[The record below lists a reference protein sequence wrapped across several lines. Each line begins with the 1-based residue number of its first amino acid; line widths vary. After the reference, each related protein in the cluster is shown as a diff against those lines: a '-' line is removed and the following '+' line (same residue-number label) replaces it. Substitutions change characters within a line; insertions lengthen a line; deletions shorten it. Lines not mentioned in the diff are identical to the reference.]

1 MVLCIKLKDLL
12 KIKFYFFFVEDVLEK
27 IVVWLG
33 DIVGILFGSVYI
45 GIFLY
50 YFSGYIIIYWLINVC
65 FFMMEIVLIK
75 GYI

>member
-1 MVLCIKLKDLL
+1 MKDLL

-50 YFSGYIIIYWLINVC
+50 YFSGYIIIYWFINVC

>member
-50 YFSGYIIIYWLINVC
+50 YFSGYIIIY
-65 FFMMEIVLIK
+65 
-75 GYI
+75 

>member
-1 MVLCIKLKDLL
+1 MKDLL

>member
-50 YFSGYIIIYWLINVC
+50 CFSGYIIIYWFINVC